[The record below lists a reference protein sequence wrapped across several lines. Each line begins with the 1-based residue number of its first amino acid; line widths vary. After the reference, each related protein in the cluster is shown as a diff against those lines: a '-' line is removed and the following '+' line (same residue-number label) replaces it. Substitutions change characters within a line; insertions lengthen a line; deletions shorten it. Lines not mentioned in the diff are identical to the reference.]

1 MCLYVAMDDLYF
13 IGDIW
18 NVALLAVYQVWMVM
32 MNIPLIELNLI
43 IDLDRWLG
51 LIINMDGWLGL
62 IIVKDDFSLDH
73 Y

>member
-1 MCLYVAMDDLYF
+1 
-13 IGDIW
+13 
-18 NVALLAVYQVWMVM
+18 M

>member
-1 MCLYVAMDDLYF
+1 
-13 IGDIW
+13 
-18 NVALLAVYQVWMVM
+18 M

-43 IDLDRWLG
+43 IDLDGWLG